1 MERDLCRRDA
11 GHCAAIVAR
20 RGEAA
25 ALCLLQHQSAAC
37 LAFPAFAQ
45 QGWTLRQSGGTT
57 YIEGTGTNQGWT
69 ATERT
74 IDGTRYQEFR
84 GPGGEHQI
92 CTSRAIGGTKE
103 CH

>member
-1 MERDLCRRDA
+1 MKTIAL
-11 GHCAAIVAR
+11 AIA
-20 RGEAA
+20 
-25 ALCLLQHQSAAC
+25 AAC

-69 ATERT
+69 ATERR

-92 CTSRAIGGTKE
+92 CTSRAVGGTKE